1 MLIKGPD
8 HVYRSTLLS
17 KLPWLRHGFGSRHS
31 EGWLGDYTNLKQI
44 HSDIAVVA
52 DGHRGAITQGDAL
65 IVSEPGNPIG
75 VRTADCLPILVVDPV
90 HRVAAIIHAGWRG
103 TAANVAGKTV
113 ARMITDFDSKPE
125 DLLVAIGPG
134 IGLCCFEVGPE
145 VSIEFQS
152 IFPEKTDLRHIDLAD
167 ANRRHLEAAG
177 ISAQNMDISGL
188 CTMCGADEFHSF
200 RRDRDLSG
208 RLVSGALILNEKSAG

>member
-1 MLIKGPD
+1 MLTKGPD
-8 HVYRSTLLS
+8 HVYMSTLLS

-52 DGHRGAITQGDAL
+52 DGRRGAITQGDAL
-65 IVSEPGNPIG
+65 IVSEPGNAIG

-90 HRVAAIIHAGWRG
+90 HRVAAIVHAGWRG
-103 TAANVAGKTV
+103 TVANIVGKTI
-113 ARMITDFDSKPE
+113 ARMESEFGSKPA
-125 DLLVAIGPG
+125 DLLVSIGPG

-145 VSIEFQS
+145 VSAQFEN
-152 IFPEKTDLRHIDLAD
+152 IFPEQADLRRIDLAE

-177 ISAQNMDISGL
+177 VSAPNTEISGL

-200 RRDRDLSG
+200 RRDKDLSG
-208 RLVSGALILNEKSAG
+208 RLVSGASILHEKSAG